1 MRAFLVRRVA
11 FALVLVACASSTAFV
26 LTRIAPGDV
35 TTALGPFAKAEEV
48 AATRARF
55 GLDRPVAVQWLQW
68 ASRAVRFDLGDSF
81 LYNRPVTRVL
91 APAALNTAILAVVA
105 LAVAIGAGIFLGVV
119 GGSGAGRGAT
129 VAIRL
134 LSAVCV
140 SLPPLLTSL
149 VFVFIAARTGLLP
162 AGGMS
167 SAGAA
172 DMSWGAW
179 LLDVAWHVPVPALAL
194 ALPIAA
200 TFERLQSQA
209 MAEVIDQ
216 PFVSAARARGVP
228 RAALVWRHAWPASLR
243 PICAVLG
250 VAIGALLS
258 GSFVVEYVTTWPGLG
273 RLMYEALRA
282 RDIYLVAGCA
292 AAGSLFLACGTLV
305 GDLLLAVVDP
315 RVREEPAA

>member
-11 FALVLVACASSTAFV
+11 FALVLVACSSSAAFL
-26 LTRIAPGDV
+26 LTRAAPGDI
-35 TTALGPFAKAEEV
+35 TTQLGPFAKADEV

-55 GLDRPVAVQWLQW
+55 GLDQPLVVQWARW
-68 ASRAVRFDLGDSF
+68 ASRAVRFDFGDSF
-81 LYNRPVTRVL
+81 LYNRPVSRVL
-91 APAALNTAILAVVA
+91 GPAALNTAILAAVA
-105 LAVAIGAGIFLGVV
+105 LTFATASGLVLGVV
-119 GGSGAGRGAT
+119 SGSGRRTSAT
-129 VAIRL
+129 AVIRV
-134 LSAVCV
+134 LSALCL

-149 VFVFIAARTGLLP
+149 VLVFIAARTGILP
-162 AGGMS
+162 AGGMT
-167 SAGAA
+167 SANAG
-172 DMSWGAW
+172 DLSWGAW
-179 LLDVAWHVPVPALAL
+179 LLDVAWHLPLPALAL

-209 MAEVIDQ
+209 MTEVVDQ
-216 PFVSAARARGVP
+216 PFVAAARARGVP
-228 RAALVWRHAWPASLR
+228 RGALIWRHAWPVSLR

-292 AAGSLFLACGTLV
+292 ATGSAFLACGTLA
-305 GDLLLAVVDP
+305 GDLLLAAVDP
-315 RVREEPAA
+315 RVREETHA

>member
-11 FALVLVACASSTAFV
+11 FALLLVACASSAAFL
-26 LTRIAPGDV
+26 LTRAAPGDV
-35 TTALGPFAKAEEV
+35 TTQLGPFAKAEEL

-55 GLDRPVAVQWLQW
+55 GLDRPVPEQWLLW
-68 ASRAVRFDLGDSF
+68 AGRALRFDFGDSF
-81 LYNRPVTRVL
+81 LYNRPVARVL

-105 LAVAIGAGIFLGVV
+105 LAVATAGGLALGVV
-119 GGSGAGRGAT
+119 SGSRSGAVPA
-129 VAIRL
+129 VIRA

-149 VFVFIAARTGLLP
+149 IFVFLAARTGWLP

-167 SAGAA
+167 SAGAG
-172 DMSWGAW
+172 DLSWAAW
-179 LLDVAWHVPVPALAL
+179 LADVAWHVPLPALAL

-209 MAEVIDQ
+209 MSEVVGE
-216 PFVSAARARGVP
+216 PFVQAARARGVGGSS
-228 RAALVWRHAWPASLR
+228 LIWRHAWPASLR

-292 AAGSLFLACGTLV
+292 AMGSAFLACGTLV
-305 GDLLLAVVDP
+305 GDLLLAAVDP
-315 RVREEPAA
+315 RVRDEAVS

>member
-11 FALVLVACASSTAFV
+11 FALVLVACASSAAFL
-26 LTRIAPGDV
+26 LTRAAPGDV
-35 TTALGPFAKAEEV
+35 TTQLGPFAKAEEV

-55 GLDRPVAVQWLQW
+55 GLDRPVPEQWLLW
-68 ASRAVRFDLGDSF
+68 AGRALRFDFGDSF
-81 LYNRPVTRVL
+81 LYNRPVARVL

-105 LAVAIGAGIFLGVV
+105 LAVATAGGLALGVV
-119 GGSGAGRGAT
+119 SGSRSGAVPA
-129 VAIRL
+129 AIRA

-149 VFVFIAARTGLLP
+149 IFVFLAARTGWLP

-167 SAGAA
+167 SAGAG
-172 DMSWGAW
+172 DLSWAAW
-179 LLDVAWHVPVPALAL
+179 LADVAWHVPLPALAL

-209 MAEVIDQ
+209 MSEVVGE
-216 PFVSAARARGVP
+216 PFVQAARARGVGGSS
-228 RAALVWRHAWPASLR
+228 LIWRHAWPASLR

-292 AAGSLFLACGTLV
+292 AMGSAFLACGTLV
-305 GDLLLAVVDP
+305 GDLLLAAVDP
-315 RVREEPAA
+315 RVRDEAVS

>member
-11 FALVLVACASSTAFV
+11 FALVLVACASSAAFL
-26 LTRIAPGDV
+26 LTRAAPGDV
-35 TTALGPFAKAEEV
+35 TTQLGAFPQPEEV

-55 GLDRPVAVQWLQW
+55 GLDRPAVEQWLAW
-68 ASRAVRFDLGDSF
+68 GWRALRFDFGESF
-81 LYNRPVTRVL
+81 LYNRPVARVL
-91 APAALNTAILAVVA
+91 APAALNTAVLAVVA
-105 LAVAIGAGIFLGVV
+105 LFAATAGGLALGVV
-119 GGSGAGRGAT
+119 SGSQSGLAA
-129 VAIRL
+129 ALIRAV
-134 LSAVCV
+134 SAVCV

-149 VFVFIAARTGLLP
+149 VFVFLAARTGWLP

-167 SAGAA
+167 SAGAG
-172 DMSWGAW
+172 DLSWGAW
-179 LLDVAWHVPVPALAL
+179 LGDVAWHVPLPALAL

-209 MAEVIDQ
+209 MAEVVSE
-216 PFVSAARARGVP
+216 PFLQAARARGVP
-228 RAALVWRHAWPASLR
+228 GAQLIWRHAWPVSLR
-243 PICAVLG
+243 PVCAVLG

-292 AAGSLFLACGTLV
+292 AMGSAFLACGTLA
-305 GDLLLAVVDP
+305 GDLLLAAVDP
-315 RVREEPAA
+315 RVRGEAGT

>member
-11 FALVLVACASSTAFV
+11 FALVLVACSSSAAFL
-26 LTRIAPGDV
+26 LTRAAPGDV
-35 TTALGPFAKAEEV
+35 TTQLGPLAKASEL

-55 GLDRPVAVQWLQW
+55 GLDQPLIVQWALW
-68 ASRAVRFDLGDSF
+68 ASRAVRLDFGESF
-81 LYNRPVTRVL
+81 LYNRPVAQL
-91 APAALNTAILAVVA
+91 LGPAALHTAMLAVVA
-105 LAVAIGAGIFLGVV
+105 LVVATASGLFLGVV
-119 GGSGAGRGAT
+119 SGSGRAGPRA
-129 VAIRL
+129 VIRA
-134 LSAVCV
+134 LSALCV

-149 VFVFIAARTGLLP
+149 IFVFIAARTGIVP
-162 AGGMS
+162 AGGMTS
-167 SAGAA
+167 SNAG
-172 DMSWGAW
+172 DLTWGAW
-179 LLDVAWHVPVPALAL
+179 LLDVAWHLPLPALAL

-209 MAEVIDQ
+209 MTEVVDQ
-216 PFVSAARARGVP
+216 PFVAAARARGVP
-228 RAALVWRHAWPASLR
+228 RGALIWRHAWPVSLR

-292 AAGSLFLACGTLV
+292 ATGSAFLACGTLA
-305 GDLLLAVVDP
+305 GDLLLAAVDP
-315 RVREEPAA
+315 RVREETHA

>member
-11 FALVLVACASSTAFV
+11 FALVLVACASSTAFF
-26 LTRIAPGDV
+26 LTRAAPGDV
-35 TTALGPFAKAEEV
+35 TTQLGPFAKAAEV

-55 GLDRPVAVQWLQW
+55 GLDRPVAQQW
-68 ASRAVRFDLGDSF
+68 ALWASHAVRLDFGDSF
-81 LYNRPVTRVL
+81 LYNRPVARVL
-91 APAALNTAILAVVA
+91 GPAALNTAILATVA
-105 LAVAIGAGIFLGVV
+105 LALAAASGIFLGVV
-119 GGSGAGRGAT
+119 SGSGGQPTARM
-129 VAIRL
+129 VIRL
-134 LSAVCV
+134 LSALCV

-149 VFVFIAARTGLLP
+149 VLVFIAARTGILP

-167 SAGAA
+167 SASAG
-172 DMSWGAW
+172 DLSWGAW
-179 LLDVAWHVPVPALAL
+179 LADVAWHLPLPALAL

-209 MAEVIDQ
+209 MTEVVGQ
-216 PFVSAARARGVP
+216 PFVAAARARGVGQ
-228 RAALVWRHAWPASLR
+228 AALIWRHAWPVSLR

-250 VAIGALLS
+250 VAIGTLLS

-292 AAGSLFLACGTLV
+292 AAGSAFLAFGTLA
-305 GDLLLAVVDP
+305 GDLLLAAVDP
-315 RVREEPAA
+315 RVREGDA

>member
-1 MRAFLVRRVA
+1 MRAFLVRRAV
-11 FALVLVACASSTAFV
+11 FALVLVACASSAAFL
-26 LTRIAPGDV
+26 LTRAAPGDV
-35 TTALGPFAKAEEV
+35 TTQLGPFAKAEEL

-55 GLDRPVAVQWLQW
+55 GLDRPVPEQWLLW
-68 ASRAVRFDLGDSF
+68 AGRALRFDFGDSF
-81 LYNRPVTRVL
+81 LYNRPVARVL

-105 LAVAIGAGIFLGVV
+105 LAVATAGGLALGVV
-119 GGSGAGRGAT
+119 SGSRSGVVPAS
-129 VAIRL
+129 IRA

-149 VFVFIAARTGLLP
+149 IFVFLAARTGWLP

-167 SAGAA
+167 SAGAG
-172 DMSWGAW
+172 DLSWAAW
-179 LLDVAWHVPVPALAL
+179 LADVAWHVPLPALAL

-209 MAEVIDQ
+209 MSEAVAE
-216 PFVSAARARGVP
+216 PFVQAARARGVGGSS
-228 RAALVWRHAWPASLR
+228 LIWRHAWPASLR

-250 VAIGALLS
+250 VAVGALLS

-292 AAGSLFLACGTLV
+292 AMGSAFLACGTLV
-305 GDLLLAVVDP
+305 GDLLLAAVDP
-315 RVREEPAA
+315 RVRDEAVS